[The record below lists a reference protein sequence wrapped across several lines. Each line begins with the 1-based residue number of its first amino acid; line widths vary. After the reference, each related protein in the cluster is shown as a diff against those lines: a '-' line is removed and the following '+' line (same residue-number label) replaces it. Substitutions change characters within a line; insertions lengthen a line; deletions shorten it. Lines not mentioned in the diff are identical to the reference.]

1 MDWEFSE
8 DIAFKALCDA
18 FKESGEYSAF
28 EFLATGEGAFH
39 YQELIQN
46 AAGEGLDLS
55 DSDEMDELQ
64 NEIINELDEL
74 CKNKSNN

>member
-8 DIAFKALCDA
+8 DAAFIALSNA
-18 FKESGEYSAF
+18 FKESGEHSAI

-46 AAGEGLDLS
+46 AAGEGFDLS
-55 DSDEMDELQ
+55 DTEEMNQLQ
-64 NEIINELDEL
+64 EDIIENLDISV
-74 CKNKSNN
+74 SNN

>member
-8 DIAFKALCDA
+8 DAAFTALSAA
-18 FKESGEYSAF
+18 FKESGENSAI

-39 YQELIQN
+39 YQDLIQN

-55 DSDEMDELQ
+55 DTEEMTQLQ
-64 NEIINELDEL
+64 QDIIETLDVL
-74 CKNKSNN
+74 ISKK